1 MQCEHSLI
9 KSDQKRLVHKMIP
22 KLVKDLELIHTL
34 GTLTA
39 L

>member
-9 KSDQKRLVHKMIP
+9 KSDQKRLVNKMIP